1 MCLSETRAGFVIGLR
16 CLSRPR
22 RSETNWAA

>member
-1 MCLSETRAGFVIGLR
+1 MCLSETRAGFAIELR

-22 RSETNWAA
+22 RSVMSWAA